1 MRQTARRNDFHNT
14 AEMSSDTSAVIDC
27 LSDLE
32 VLVLAFV
39 DEYTALSL
47 KG

>member
-1 MRQTARRNDFHNT
+1 MRQTARRNDFFND
-14 AEMSSDTSAVIDC
+14 AEISSDRSAVKDC

-32 VLVLAFV
+32 VLAFV
-39 DEYTALSL
+39 DEYTALSQ